1 MSSIATHSGNER
13 QVVEYIQIAGDRILW
28 ENHKEDAYGHTR
40 TRTLA
45 SFEEVRADIQKKIN
59 EKLSEGYSL
68 YGNLEYNVV
77 MQETTKLKY
86 NIFEGKAT
94 HYMIQAMVK
103 YA

>member
-1 MSSIATHSGNER
+1 MSAIATHSGNER
-13 QVVEYIQIAGDRILW
+13 QVVEYIQVAGDHV
-28 ENHKEDAYGHTR
+28 ESVKTQ
-40 TRTLA
+40 
-45 SFEEVRADIQKKIN
+45 SFGEPKSFGEVRADIQKKIN